1 MSPQHLILKHLFL
14 FMIVNKVEI
23 KLTLLGFF
31 FILESQTPSRL
42 SSLQSLELFSY
53 WLCSSHGRNFEIGWR
68 KLALRVDNTFIFPFC
83 YTKYDLIKW
92 LNRNSRIT
100 CFSVK
105 LSIMWTILS
114 RTFAE
119 IQELF
124 PIS

>member
-53 WLCSSHGRNFEIGWR
+53 
-68 KLALRVDNTFIFPFC
+68 
-83 YTKYDLIKW
+83 
-92 LNRNSRIT
+92 
-100 CFSVK
+100 
-105 LSIMWTILS
+105 
-114 RTFAE
+114 
-119 IQELF
+119 
-124 PIS
+124 